1 MRKQTYFKTLCFN
14 FPPVF
19 LGRAS
24 LAFWMVVVTTP
35 DSRVLSISSC
45 FLSHGDH
52 RKPPP
57 TTPVKSNAHTHTHTH
72 TRTLACTHTMH
83 HWRNPRHVT
92 TWSLLSRVYRLCV
105 LCPETITIE
114 PAIQMWSIIF
124 NVYLFLTS
132 FHNCTSNTWC
142 LKKSSTRHV
151 WQVKNESPQH

>member
-57 TTPVKSNAHTHTHTH
+57 TTPVKSNAHAHTHARTRTHTHTH
-72 TRTLACTHTMH
+72 THTHPHARMH
-83 HWRNPRHVT
+83 AYHAPLEKPPPRDNLISPVQSVPT
-92 TWSLLSRVYRLCV
+92 
-105 LCPETITIE
+105 LCPM
-114 PAIQMWSIIF
+114 PR
-124 NVYLFLTS
+124 NHYYR
-132 FHNCTSNTWC
+132 TSN
-142 LKKSSTRHV
+142 SDVEHYF
-151 WQVKNESPQH
+151 